1 MSESE
6 IKETSQER
14 IASCAAI
21 LERPLPV
28 KDDEKIED
36 VCPRPDAMPMGP
48 SERSVYYKGH
58 VVKVKTSYEIT
69 IDGMP
74 FTRHIGVNEKG
85 QAHCH
90 ALPYLPYEST
100 LDLVCGYIDGYPDL
114 LPEPTADHD
123 CEESE

>member
-1 MSESE
+1 MSESKN
-6 IKETSQER
+6 KETSQER
-14 IASCAAI
+14 IARCVAI
-21 LERPLPV
+21 LESPLPV
-28 KDDEKIED
+28 GKNQKIKD

-69 IDGMP
+69 IDGKP

-90 ALPYLPYEST
+90 ALPYLAYEST
-100 LDLVCGYIDGYPDL
+100 IDLVCGYIDGYPDH
-114 LPEPTADHD
+114 LPEPSADRD
-123 CEESE
+123 CEETN